1 MSGRYT
7 RDEILIQ
14 GIELA
19 QTQAIAAHDM
29 PGDTISL
36 NAYSIKWLQNAMD
49 MFHKRYPFS
58 TDVTSTSITIP
69 AGNTDAYLTSDATKY
84 LPLNFILDVKDGV
97 LASVGGKNIRV
108 YRKSFQTWL

>member
-1 MSGRYT
+1 MTGRYT

-19 QTQAIAAHDM
+19 SSPVIVAHDM
-29 PGDTISL
+29 PTGTIDI

-58 TDVTSTSITIP
+58 TDVTSTSLTIP
-69 AGNTDAYLTSDATKY
+69 AGSSDAYLTATPSKY
-84 LPLNFILDVKDGV
+84 LPTNFILDVRDGL
-97 LASVGGKNIRV
+97 LATI
-108 YRKSFQTWL
+108 